1 MPVPEALVEDMVED
15 MVEHMVEHM
24 VVGEALIAV
33 IMGQEQAPNVVHA
46 ECHAEE
52 VAVVVVCPTSGTAG
66 ELMPRKLHTSMSATE
81 VILTSSGKGEIL
93 LASSRHVVCFLC
105 FSSCSG
111 GYCQA
116 FSRHPYL
123 LTAPRGWRTGI

>member
-1 MPVPEALVEDMVED
+1 MPVLEVSVEDMVED

-33 IMGQEQAPNVVHA
+33 IMVQEQVPNVVHA

-52 VAVVVVCPTSGTAG
+52 VAVVVVCPMLVTVGG
-66 ELMPRKLHTSMSATE
+66 LMPRKLRTSMSATE
-81 VILTSSGKGEIL
+81 VISTSSGKGEIL

-111 GYCQA
+111 GCCQA
-116 FSRHPYL
+116 FSRRPYL
-123 LTAPRGWRTGI
+123 LTAPRGWRTGS